1 MAGIPG
7 KSSDGGNEL
16 WRLSG
21 LGIEFASAIAA
32 GGLAGWLFDQW
43 QGTQPKGVLVG
54 LIVGIV
60 GGGYNL
66 IRQAVAANKRE
77 MERFRRREEPRD
89 TPEDRDD

>member
-7 KSSDGGNEL
+7 KSSGGSEA

-32 GGLAGWLFDQW
+32 GGIAGWLFDKW

-54 LIVGIV
+54 LIVGII

-66 IRQAVAANKRE
+66 IRQAMAANKRE
-77 MERFRRREEPRD
+77 MERFKRSSGSSDLESSDE
-89 TPEDRDD
+89 